1 MGAVRAIAKAQESLA
16 RIALARALEANP
28 QLREIDNNDSLCPG
42 LAGPPDGRVCQAW
55 SMASANLELVQALI
69 EAWNRQDDDSA
80 LKLLSTDVELDASGR
95 VFNPDVYRGV
105 DGLKRFRREIAEPW
119 DRFQLD
125 IEELLESGAQVVV
138 YVRSIGRGRA
148 SGVEIDVRSAWL
160 VTVSGH
166 RSAGSGC
173 IEIERRLSGP
183 QGWRSR
189 RFRLSAGSAAR
200 GN

>member
-1 MGAVRAIAKAQESLA
+1 
-16 RIALARALEANP
+16 
-28 QLREIDNNDSLCPG
+28 
-42 LAGPPDGRVCQAW
+42 
-55 SMASANLELVQALI
+55 MASAHLDLVQALI

-119 DRFQLD
+119 DRFELD

-138 YVRSIGRGRA
+138 YVRSTGRGRA

-166 RSAGSGC
+166 KISRLRLYRDREEALRAAG
-173 IEIERRLSGP
+173 L
-183 QGWRSR
+183 
-189 RFRLSAGSAAR
+189 AK
-200 GN
+200 